1 MNKSIRNKYFICFGI
16 ILILLLAD
24 QALKI
29 WIKTSFALGDGV
41 DIFGSWFKLYFVE
54 NEGIAFGVSF
64 GDKIGKLCL
73 SLFRLIASV
82 FIMILLVKQI
92 KRDTRYSMIVSVSL
106 IFVGAVGNLID
117 SCFYGIIF
125 GESTRVS
132 VATIFPEGGGYA
144 PLFFGKVVDMLY
156 FPICHWV
163 WPDWV
168 PWVGGNE
175 AEFFNAIFNIADAA
189 VCTGVALLVID
200 QLFINPDNKKKV
212 SEEAPNSAIPD
223 AENDEKNT
231 SQV

>member
-1 MNKSIRNKYFICFGI
+1 MNKSIRNKYYICFGI

-29 WIKTSFALGDGV
+29 WIKTTFALGDGV

-73 SLFRLIASV
+73 SLFRLLASV

-117 SCFYGIIF
+117 SCFYGIVF
-125 GESTRVS
+125 GESTRMT
-132 VATIFPEGGGYA
+132 VATMFPDGGGYA

-168 PWVGGNE
+168 PLVGGND

-189 VCTGVALLVID
+189 VCTGVALLIID
-200 QLFINPDNKKKV
+200 QIFISPSDKKNV
-212 SEEAPNSAIPD
+212 TEESQNSSIT
-223 AENDEKNT
+223 DEIKEE
-231 SQV
+231 